1 MHKKIYAHESRDSPK
16 YSEFQL
22 HICRIGV
29 IRMNEEKEEL
39 VVRIVDRQFA
49 GEQKLESILFQ
60 WLKKQMDGE
69 QK

>member
-1 MHKKIYAHESRDSPK
+1 
-16 YSEFQL
+16 
-22 HICRIGV
+22 
-29 IRMNEEKEEL
+29 MNEEKEEL